1 MCGSG
6 QRTGDEG
13 SVAAGPQRAAV
24 AMAQAR
30 LGGGLGRPGH
40 DAHLGALPAQEGGKT
55 AVVQTPPAMGPPG
68 SPHCLG
74 GHLHEVTR
82 RAGLGVKGARETPL
96 QAAPSQASSGSASP
110 TCLSPGVPAS
120 QARLRQTAG
129 LALQAAVFPAQDGR
143 PAPGPQP
150 TDHSGAGGGAL
161 ETQIYKGNSQ
171 GGTKGATAES
181 TVSRAQARV
190 QPSANV
196 TGLSRPFL
204 FGSWAERCT
213 CPQNHRAHCSR
224 GPTRGPA
231 V

>member
-40 DAHLGALPAQEGGKT
+40 DAHLGALPAQEGGQT
-55 AVVQTPPAMGPPG
+55 AVVQPPPAMGPPG

-82 RAGLGVKGARETPL
+82 RAGLRVKGAREPPL

-120 QARLRQTAG
+120 QARLRQTG
-129 LALQAAVFPAQDGR
+129 GRALQAAGFPAQDGR

-150 TDHSGAGGGAL
+150 ADHSGAGGGAL
-161 ETQIYKGNSQ
+161 ETQI
-171 GGTKGATAES
+171 
-181 TVSRAQARV
+181 
-190 QPSANV
+190 
-196 TGLSRPFL
+196 
-204 FGSWAERCT
+204 
-213 CPQNHRAHCSR
+213 
-224 GPTRGPA
+224 
-231 V
+231 